1 MILLGLHLQHGV
13 WSMFQSIGFN
23 HPRHTPILKKL
34 ALVFALVIT
43 AGFISVPLGVLTGII
58 Q

>member
-1 MILLGLHLQHGV
+1 MILLGLHLRHGV

-23 HPRHTPILKKL
+23 HPRHTPILKTF
-34 ALVFALVIT
+34 ALVFAIVIT
-43 AGFISVPLGVLTGII
+43 AGFISIPLGVLTGII